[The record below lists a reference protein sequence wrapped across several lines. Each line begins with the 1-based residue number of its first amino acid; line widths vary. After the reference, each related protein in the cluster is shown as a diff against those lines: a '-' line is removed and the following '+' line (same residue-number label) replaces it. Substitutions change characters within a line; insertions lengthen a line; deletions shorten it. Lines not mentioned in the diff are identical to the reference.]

1 MKRVLK
7 NLAIV
12 MGLSALGSLGLV
24 HAQAF
29 KPSKPIE
36 VVVHTG
42 PGGGNDVFI
51 RAVRDDEARLAGRL
65 S

>member
-1 MKRVLK
+1 MKSVLK
-7 NLAIV
+7 SLVVV
-12 MGLSALGSLGLV
+12 MGLAALGTLGTV

-29 KPSKPIE
+29 KPRKPIE

-51 RAVRDDEARLAGRL
+51 RAVLATI
-65 S
+65 